1 MSIANRV
8 SRRYGL
14 CPAKHKHCLYLC
26 RCFQYGVRSFDFS
39 GRAMTSQPI
48 GLQQSIRFGED
59 FELDLRPRRLRRGSH
74 VLKLERI
81 PLEILILLLEHR
93 GEIVSR
99 EKIVARVWGNDVFLD
114 TDNSI
119 RGAIRKVRQALK
131 DDPETPRFI
140 QTVTGRGY
148 RFIAPIIS
156 PEEEHTTE
164 PAKPE
169 ASVVPTGTQ
178 SFVSEPDSWPQGGS
192 LGLMDQERE
201 RTAGQVPGTESARGQ
216 VHRHARTWLF
226 VGLASLAVVS
236 ILSLLTFGVW
246 RGSRVPA
253 VFQRKTVLAV
263 LPFDNLSQDP
273 DQEFFSEGLT
283 EEMIAQVG
291 KLNRDRLKV
300 VARGYVAKY
309 KGSTLA
315 AREIGKELN
324 ADYLI
329 QGSVRRSSDRVR
341 ITVQLIQARDQT
353 DVWTGSYDRE
363 LRDVLA
369 VQDSVVRSI
378 ASEIHIA
385 LTEEQEKRLAAPRQ
399 ISPEAYEAYLKGR
412 YYWNKR
418 TGESMQKAEQ
428 YFEQAI
434 DNDPTYA
441 AAYSGLAD
449 CNSGLAWHGFKS
461 PAEALP
467 KAYAAARK
475 ALEINPESAEAHAS
489 LGLAMTHGWDW
500 TGAEAEFRRA
510 LQLDPQYAN
519 AHHWYGDYLSIRS
532 RHGEALAEAKH
543 ALELDPLNLM
553 VSTWVGLRYYMARD
567 YSRAI
572 DQNRNSV
579 ELDPNFA
586 AAHLLL
592 GEDYRG
598 AGLHSEAVNELK
610 KAAILSGDSPLYTA
624 QVAVA
629 LAVAG
634 RNRDA
639 LRIAHELE
647 TISRKRYVSPYGL
660 AQIYA
665 ASNKNEDTFK
675 WLQAAYEDHAV
686 WMGYLAVDPIFDRYR
701 SDERFKD
708 LLRRVGLP

>member
-1 MSIANRV
+1 
-8 SRRYGL
+8 
-14 CPAKHKHCLYLC
+14 
-26 RCFQYGVRSFDFS
+26 
-39 GRAMTSQPI
+39 MTSQPS
-48 GLQQSIRFGED
+48 GVQQSIRFGED
-59 FELDLRPRRLRRGSH
+59 FALDLRPRRLRRGSH

-81 PLEILILLLEHR
+81 PLEILVLLLEHR

-99 EKIVARVWGNDVFLD
+99 DEIVARIWGSDVFLD

-156 PEEEHTTE
+156 PEKERTTE
-164 PAKPE
+164 PPKPE
-169 ASVVPTGTQ
+169 ASVVSTGKQ
-178 SFVSEPDSWPQGGS
+178 SFVSEPDTWSQGGS
-192 LGLMDQERE
+192 LGLMDQEQE
-201 RTAGQVPGTESARGQ
+201 RTAGQVPGTETARGQ
-216 VHRHARTWLF
+216 LHRRARKWLF

-236 ILSLLTFGVW
+236 ILSLLAFWGW
-246 RGSRVPA
+246 RRSRVPA

-263 LPFDNLSQDP
+263 LPFDNLSRDP

-300 VARGYVAKY
+300 VARSSVAKY
-309 KGSTLA
+309 KGSTLT
-315 AREIGKELN
+315 AREIGNELN
-324 ADYLI
+324 ADYLV
-329 QGSVRRSSDRVR
+329 QGSIRRSSGRIR
-341 ITVQLIQARDQT
+341 ITVQLIKARDQI
-353 DVWTGSYDRE
+353 DVWTESYDRE
-363 LRDVLA
+363 LKDVLA

-385 LTEEQEKRLAAPRQ
+385 LTEEQEERLATPRQ

-434 DNDPTYA
+434 DRDPSYA

-449 CNSGLAWHGFKS
+449 CNSGLTWHGFKS

-489 LGLAMTHGWDW
+489 LGLAMTHRWDW

-519 AHHWYGDYLSIRS
+519 AHHWYGDYLSIRG

-553 VSTWVGLRYYMARD
+553 ISTWLGLRYYMARD
-567 YSRAI
+567 YSHAI

-610 KAAILSGDSPLYTA
+610 KAASLSGDSPLYTA

-629 LAVAG
+629 LAVEG
-634 RNRDA
+634 RSGDA

-647 TISRKRYVSPYGL
+647 AISTKRYVSPYCL

-665 ASNKNEDTFK
+665 ASNKKEDAFK

-708 LLRRVGLP
+708 LLRSVGLP

>member
-1 MSIANRV
+1 
-8 SRRYGL
+8 
-14 CPAKHKHCLYLC
+14 
-26 RCFQYGVRSFDFS
+26 
-39 GRAMTSQPI
+39 MTSEPS
-48 GLQQSIRFGED
+48 GVQQSIRFGED
-59 FELDLRPRRLRRGSH
+59 FALDLRPRRLRRGSH
-74 VLKLERI
+74 VFKLERI
-81 PLEILILLLEHR
+81 PLEILVLLLEHR

-99 EKIVARVWGNDVFLD
+99 DEIVARIWGNDVFLD

-156 PEEEHTTE
+156 PQEEHTTE
-164 PAKPE
+164 PLKPE
-169 ASVVPTGTQ
+169 ASVVSTGTQ
-178 SFVSEPDSWPQGGS
+178 SFSREPDSWPQGGS
-192 LGLMDQERE
+192 LGLMDQEQE
-201 RTAGQVPGTESARGQ
+201 RTAGQVAGTETARGQ
-216 VHRHARTWLF
+216 VRRHARTWVF
-226 VGLASLAVVS
+226 VGLASLALVS
-236 ILSLLTFGVW
+236 ILSLREFWSW

-263 LPFDNLSQDP
+263 LPFDNLSRDP

-283 EEMIAQVG
+283 EEMIAQLG

-300 VARGYVAKY
+300 VARSSVAKY

-324 ADYLI
+324 ADYLV
-329 QGSVRRSSDRVR
+329 QGSIRRSSDRIR
-341 ITVQLIQARDQT
+341 ITVQLIKARDQI
-353 DVWTGSYDRE
+353 DVWTESYDRE
-363 LRDVLA
+363 LKDVLA

-385 LTEEQEKRLAAPRQ
+385 LTEEQEERLATPRQ

-434 DNDPTYA
+434 DRDPSYA

-449 CNSGLAWHGFKS
+449 CNSGLTWHGFKS

-489 LGLAMTHGWDW
+489 LGLAMTHRWDW

-519 AHHWYGDYLSIRS
+519 AHHWYGDYLSIRG

-553 VSTWVGLRYYMARD
+553 ISTWVGLRYYMARD

-610 KAAILSGDSPLYTA
+610 KAASLSGDSPLYTA

-629 LAVAG
+629 LAVEG
-634 RNRDA
+634 RNGDA

-647 TISRKRYVSPYGL
+647 AISRKRYVSPYGL

>member
-1 MSIANRV
+1 MASEPA
-8 SRRYGL
+8 GL
-14 CPAKHKHCLYLC
+14 E
-26 RCFQYGVRSFDFS
+26 
-39 GRAMTSQPI
+39 QP
-48 GLQQSIRFGED
+48 IRFGEG
-59 FELDLRPRRLRRGSH
+59 FELDLHPRRLRRGSH
-74 VLKLERI
+74 ALKLERI
-81 PLEILILLLEHR
+81 PFEILLLLLEHR
-93 GEIVSR
+93 DEIVTRDQIVSR
-99 EKIVARVWGNDVFLD
+99 VWGEAAFLD

-119 RGAIRKVRQALK
+119 RGAIRKLRQVLK
-131 DDPETPRFI
+131 DDAETPRFI
-140 QTVTGRGY
+140 QTVTGQGY
-148 RFIAPIIS
+148 RFIALVIAPKEAIVAS
-156 PEEEHTTE
+156 E
-164 PAKPE
+164 PA
-169 ASVVPTGTQ
+169 ASAVPT
-178 SFVSEPDSWPQGGS
+178 SDRDFVSELDDWMQARRLRLVEPV
-192 LGLMDQERE
+192 QERTPE
-201 RTAGQVPGTESARGQ
+201 KATDAGSAHGPGNRND
-216 VHRHARTWLF
+216 HRWLF
-226 VGLASLAVVS
+226 VGAVAL
-236 ILSLLTFGVW
+236 LSAAFLLTFLVVRGW
-246 RGSRVPA
+246 RRASNPPPHSQG
-253 VFQRKTVLAV
+253 KIVLAV
-263 LPFDNLSQDP
+263 LPFENLSRDP
-273 DQEFFSEGLT
+273 DQEFFSDGLT

-291 KLNRDRLKV
+291 KLNRDRLTV
-300 VARGYVAKY
+300 VARSSVAKY
-309 KGSTLA
+309 KGSNLA
-315 AREIGKELN
+315 AKEIGKELK
-324 ADYLI
+324 ADYLV

-341 ITVQLIQARDQT
+341 ITVQLIQAQNQT
-353 DVWTGSYDRE
+353 DLWTESYDRE
-363 LRDVLA
+363 LKDLLA
-369 VQDSVVRSI
+369 VQDSVVQSI

-385 LTEEQEKRLAAPRQ
+385 LTDEQEKRLAAPRQ

-434 DNDPTYA
+434 DNDATYA

-489 LGLAMTHGWDW
+489 LGIAMSHRWDW

-519 AHHWYGDYLSIRS
+519 AHHFYGDYLSIRS
-532 RHGEALAEAKH
+532 RHGEAIAEAKR

-553 VSTWVGLRYYMARD
+553 ISTWVGFRYYMARD

-572 DQNRNSV
+572 DRNRNSV

-592 GEDYRG
+592 GKDYVE

-610 KAAILSGDSPLYTA
+610 KAADLSGDSPLYTA
-624 QVAVA
+624 QLASA
-629 LAVAG
+629 LAAGG
-634 RNRDA
+634 RNGDA
-639 LRIAHELE
+639 LRIAHQLE
-647 TISRKRYVSPYGL
+647 TISKKRYVSPYGL

-665 ASNKNEDTFK
+665 ASNKKGDTFK

-686 WMGYLAVDPIFDRYR
+686 WMGYLASDPIFDRYR